1 MGHFTL
7 VMYSEFQFLVSG
19 RLNAGFQEYTV
30 LEVGEIQKLYNQV
43 EVHFSTFCFVALL
56 ENEK

>member
-1 MGHFTL
+1 
-7 VMYSEFQFLVSG
+7 MYSEFQFLVSG

-43 EVHFSTFCFVALL
+43 EVHFSTFYFVALL
-56 ENEK
+56 ENEN